1 MMNKVRLR
9 HYVKEAQ
16 RGNRDKLATLI
27 QQFEPSIRN
36 CLRQT
41 TPGERDNLRQELT
54 LKLIEITLHYD
65 TEKAPTFTEFQVTL
79 HKKSRE

>member
-1 MMNKVRLR
+1 MMNKVQMR

-16 RGNRDKLATLI
+16 RGDRETLACLI

-41 TPGERDNLRQELT
+41 TPGERDDLRQELM

-65 TEKAPTFTEFQVTL
+65 TEKAPTFTEFQLSL
-79 HKKSRE
+79 HEKKP